1 MIRKLQWKMVAIIA
15 GILLLVF
22 GVVFATLNLFMQR
35 SSVQQTTQVL
45 ELIARQDG
53 LEEAERFDAGD
64 PDGGISPREQ
74 PPGSDPNLPEEGL
87 GPEIL
92 RSSRIFYVKLNTGGT
107 PLEVQIDRMFD
118 FTEQDAE
125 DYALTA
131 YGRTSDSGT
140 IDGYQYLVQ
149 EKDYGYIAVFAERG
163 IETQMLSQLMEV
175 SLWVA
180 GVTFA
185 VLILVSIFLSRWAVR
200 PVKTAFDKQR
210 QFVSDASHE
219 LKTPLAVIASNVD
232 MLQEC
237 GESLND
243 RELRW
248 LDNIRASSDQM
259 TYLVEELL
267 TLARAEN
274 DQSGKEQV
282 RETVP
287 LSDLVTDEVLLFEP
301 ILYEAGKELDDHIT
315 ENLLVSG
322 DPGKLRRLVNIL
334 LDNARKYA
342 DSPSVVTLRLEPEG
356 AKRVRLT
363 VNTKGDPIPHDQL
376 ERIFERF
383 YRADQA
389 RSSEGF
395 GLGLSIASQIAQE
408 HGGRLWAESSLDEGN
423 TFLFSMPRLR
433 ETKQE

>member
-1 MIRKLQWKMVAIIA
+1 MIQKLRWKFVLINMLIVSAILVGICTVMV
-15 GILLLVF
+15 V
-22 GVVFATLNLFMQR
+22 ATRDSLREDSLNLLRQVVNEDFSFSWPLAPSEERGFSFEDKDVSLPYFTVAVGVDGTTFLLNNQFGTVDEEELVDVVTLCLAEQSNTGLLESYRLRYLRVDTTSGWRIAFADISQER
-35 SSVQQTTQVL
+35 ST
-45 ELIARQDG
+45 
-53 LEEAERFDAGD
+53 
-64 PDGGISPREQ
+64 
-74 PPGSDPNLPEEGL
+74 
-87 GPEIL
+87 L
-92 RSSRIFYVKLNTGGT
+92 RSLY
-107 PLEVQIDRMFD
+107 
-118 FTEQDAE
+118 FTLLFISLG
-125 DYALTA
+125 ALA
-131 YGRTSDSGT
+131 
-140 IDGYQYLVQ
+140 
-149 EKDYGYIAVFAERG
+149 AFFALS
-163 IETQMLSQLMEV
+163 MLL
-175 SLWVA
+175 A
-180 GVTFA
+180 
-185 VLILVSIFLSRWAVR
+185 RWAVR
-200 PVKTAFDKQR
+200 PVERSWAQQR

-219 LKTPLAVIASNVD
+219 LKTPLSVFASNVD
-232 MLQEC
+232 MLQEG
-237 GESLND
+237 GETLND

-282 RETVP
+282 KETVP

-315 ENLLVSG
+315 EDLLVSG

-363 VNTKGDPIPHDQL
+363 VNTKGEPIPHDQL

-408 HGGRLWAESSLDEGN
+408 HGGRLWAESSFDEGN

>member
-1 MIRKLQWKMVAIIA
+1 MIQKLRWK
-15 GILLLVF
+15 F
-22 GVVFATLNLFMQR
+22 
-35 SSVQQTTQVL
+35 VL
-45 ELIARQDG
+45 INMLI
-53 LEEAERFDAGD
+53 
-64 PDGGISPREQ
+64 
-74 PPGSDPNLPEEGL
+74 
-87 GPEIL
+87 
-92 RSSRIFYVKLNTGGT
+92 V
-107 PLEVQIDRMFD
+107 
-118 FTEQDAE
+118 
-125 DYALTA
+125 TA
-131 YGRTSDSGT
+131 
-140 IDGYQYLVQ
+140 
-149 EKDYGYIAVFAERG
+149 
-163 IETQMLSQLMEV
+163 
-175 SLWVA
+175 
-180 GVTFA
+180 
-185 VLILVSIFLSRWAVR
+185 ILVSIGTVMVVSTRDSLRKDSINLLRQAVSEDFALSWPLTPNDDRGFSFEEEDVSLPYFTVAVGVDGTTFLLDNQFGTIDEDELVDVVALCLAEQSDMGLLRSYGLRYMRVSTRTGWRIAFADISQERSTLRSLYITLLFISLGALAAFFVLSLLLARWAVR
-200 PVKTAFDKQR
+200 PVERSWAQQR

-219 LKTPLAVIASNVD
+219 LKTPLSVIVSNVD

-274 DQSGKEQV
+274 DQSGKELV
-282 RETVP
+282 KEAVP
-287 LSDLVTDEVLLFEP
+287 LSDLVTDEALLFEP

-315 ENLLVSG
+315 ENLLVTG

-342 DSPSVVTLRLEPEG
+342 DSPSVVSLRLEPEG
-356 AKRVRLT
+356 TKRVRLT
-363 VNTKGDPIPHDQL
+363 VNTKGEPIPHDQL

-389 RSSEGF
+389 RASEGF

-408 HGGRLWAESSLDEGN
+408 HGGRLWAESSPDEGN

-433 ETKQE
+433 EENKVLAGHTSY